1 MVLLALSP
9 SLVTSGS
16 SRTCEILSAGLSK
29 LAAKIDF
36 RSVWLNLQAD
46 NSSKEVKNVGALR
59 LVGLWICL
67 RKLGGAQISFLS
79 SGHSHEDI
87 DAMFSVIRAHL
98 ERNHELP
105 TPLAFRDCLRSFF
118 DDPHHRP
125 HERLRCVE
133 LLSRYKDWTNWTSY
147 LFDHMRLKGIGGT
160 KQWMSDGTWQ
170 PTTFLFLPASVAR
183 AAQVFT
189 ETPVNPLSNENK
201 ALRKYAQLM
210 RRDPFDMIDAAQQL
224 EELSYGFLDPT
235 LLDTSWALP
244 QHGAAAVGRS
254 ALPTV
259 RGRCFALYRA
269 AAQLWRHGVNIAHAI
284 EIVTEAVQESMHQ

>member
-1 MVLLALSP
+1 MLQRHLERQHRDRQVYYAARARSRLAATTLGQLEITAILDSMDAAKHAWPRSRSMNSKVFSSFNRPRLTSTSLLVHGHMVLLALSP

-67 RKLGGAQISFLS
+67 HKLGGAQISFLS

-133 LLSRYKDWTNWTSY
+133 LLSRYKDWILSSILSTFCQHISHRW
-147 LFDHMRLKGIGGT
+147 
-160 KQWMSDGTWQ
+160 
-170 PTTFLFLPASVAR
+170 FLFIS
-183 AAQVFT
+183 
-189 ETPVNPLSNENK
+189 
-201 ALRKYAQLM
+201 
-210 RRDPFDMIDAAQQL
+210 
-224 EELSYGFLDPT
+224 
-235 LLDTSWALP
+235 
-244 QHGAAAVGRS
+244 
-254 ALPTV
+254 
-259 RGRCFALYRA
+259 
-269 AAQLWRHGVNIAHAI
+269 
-284 EIVTEAVQESMHQ
+284 